1 MWASVG
7 DITVALPCA
16 TQNEIKLADAEA
28 LVNAGA
34 VAVAEGAN
42 MPCDPEAVGVFQKKG
57 ILFAPGMCV
66 CVCHAQVLLH
76 QLSEYCCTSI

>member
-7 DITVALPCA
+7 AITVALPCA

-28 LVNAGA
+28 LVKAGA

-42 MPCDPEAVGVFQKKG
+42 MPCNPEAVGVFQKER

-66 CVCHAQVLLH
+66 CACV
-76 QLSEYCCTSI
+76 SRSGTFCTS